1 MFLTSDNKLKTKWLE
16 YGAGITGLI
25 IVLGMLWF
33 DKPLYVLMRKL
44 DCGAWRIFD
53 YIFDAKIWL
62 ALTGMLMLF
71 VWLKKALNNMSMF
84 KKVLLYPLPVAILCA
99 IIGTSGIWYFFDLSV
114 ANMLLCFLMYLTVLI
129 ILLGI
134 PIFLALNSN
143 SKHKTAIIT
152 LDIVGMLIGV
162 LYIVSLV
169 WGIIEY
175 SKSGKRKF
183 NIPSIRTNYAFLI
196 FSSVL
201 SAGIVA
207 KIIKIC
213 VGRFRP
219 IFFEALDI
227 TGFRPFSLE
236 WAFNSMPSGH
246 TTATFAGLIMAGMLA
261 PKIKPITWTLAIIV
275 GVSRVAIGAHWP
287 TDVILGAFIGMVAAD
302 VVKYL
307 AFKRK

>member
-1 MFLTSDNKLKTKWLE
+1 MFLTPDNKLKTKSLAW
-16 YGAGITGLI
+16 GTVITALLI
-25 IVLGMLWF
+25 MGGMLWF
-33 DKPLYVLMRKL
+33 DKPLFVLLRKL
-44 DCGAWRIFD
+44 DCGLWRIFD
-53 YIFDAKIWL
+53 YVFDAKIWL
-62 ALTGMLMLF
+62 ALT
-71 VWLKKALNNMSMF
+71 
-84 KKVLLYPLPVAILCA
+84 AILLLVVY
-99 IIGTSGIWYFFDLSV
+99 IKKSLDLGV
-114 ANMLLCFLMYLTVLI
+114 KYKNT
-129 ILLGI
+129 
-134 PIFLALNSN
+134 N
-143 SKHKTAIIT
+143 SKFSIS
-152 LDIVGMLIGV
+152 V
-162 LYIVSLV
+162 LFKDFMTKV
-169 WGIIEY
+169 
-175 SKSGKRKF
+175 
-183 NIPSIRTNYAFLI
+183 RTNYAFLI

-219 IFFEALDI
+219 VFFEAFGM

-261 PKIKPITWTLAIIV
+261 PKIKPVTWTLAIIV
-275 GVSRVAIGAHWP
+275 ALSRVAAGAHWP

>member
-1 MFLTSDNKLKTKWLE
+1 MFLTPDNKLKTKSLAW
-16 YGAGITGLI
+16 GSVITALLI
-25 IVLGMLWF
+25 MGGMLWF
-33 DKPLYVLMRKL
+33 DKPLFVLLRKL
-44 DCGAWRIFD
+44 DCGLWRIFD
-53 YIFDAKIWL
+53 YVFDAKIWL
-62 ALTGMLMLF
+62 ALT
-71 VWLKKALNNMSMF
+71 
-84 KKVLLYPLPVAILCA
+84 AILLLVVY
-99 IIGTSGIWYFFDLSV
+99 IKKSLDLGV
-114 ANMLLCFLMYLTVLI
+114 KYKNT
-129 ILLGI
+129 
-134 PIFLALNSN
+134 N
-143 SKHKTAIIT
+143 SKFSIS
-152 LDIVGMLIGV
+152 V
-162 LYIVSLV
+162 LFKDFMTKV
-169 WGIIEY
+169 
-175 SKSGKRKF
+175 
-183 NIPSIRTNYAFLI
+183 RTNYAFLI

-219 IFFEALDI
+219 VFFEAFGM

-261 PKIKPITWTLAIIV
+261 PKIKPVTWTLAIIV
-275 GVSRVAIGAHWP
+275 GLSRVAAGAHWP

>member
-16 YGAGITGLI
+16 YGTGITALI
-25 IVLGMLWF
+25 IALGMLWF
-33 DKPLYVLMRKL
+33 DKPLYFLLRKL
-44 DCGAWRIFD
+44 DCKAWYLFD
-53 YIFDAKIWL
+53 YIFDAK
-62 ALTGMLMLF
+62 
-71 VWLKKALNNMSMF
+71 VWLILTAL
-84 KKVLLYPLPVAILCA
+84 L
-99 IIGTSGIWYFFDLSV
+99 
-114 ANMLLCFLMYLTVLI
+114 LI
-129 ILLGI
+129 IVYVKKSLDLGVKYKN
-134 PIFLALNSN
+134 PK
-143 SKHKTAIIT
+143 SKFS
-152 LDIVGMLIGV
+152 IVVFFKDFM
-162 LYIVSLV
+162 
-169 WGIIEY
+169 
-175 SKSGKRKF
+175 SKV
-183 NIPSIRTNYAFLI
+183 RTNYAFLI

-219 IFFEALDI
+219 IFFEALGI

-275 GVSRVAIGAHWP
+275 GASRVAIGAHWP

-302 VVKYL
+302 IVKYL